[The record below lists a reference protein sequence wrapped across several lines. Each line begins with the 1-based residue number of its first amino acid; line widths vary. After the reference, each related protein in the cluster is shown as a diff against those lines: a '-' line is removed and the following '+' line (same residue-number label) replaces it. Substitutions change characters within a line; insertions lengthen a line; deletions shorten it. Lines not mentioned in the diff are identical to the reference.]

1 MDTTTL
7 FAAITVNVST
17 GAVSYPRID
26 GFTLDMERVY
36 STAALFLPH
45 CGGNLEMAVR
55 QAIHQQI
62 IAYQGM
68 AGILGLAGAPEVS

>member
-1 MDTTTL
+1 METTKL
-7 FAAITVNVST
+7 FASITVNVAT
-17 GAVSYPRID
+17 GSISYPRPE

-62 IAYQGM
+62 ITYQGM
-68 AGILGLAGAPEVS
+68 AGILGLAGKAGA